1 MTFKKFLVMA
11 LAIVFSGLSTVAHAT
26 TMLFLSREELTVRS
40 DIVARVR
47 VGKATVSE
55 SDDGKMLVTRTN
67 LAVTNLLKGKIDGPL
82 VVQQFGGTL
91 RGKTQKVLGDGQLRA
106 GEDAVVFLRRDDKGK
121 TYLTALAL
129 SVYHVDDRGVARRN
143 VDDMVFVK
151 YEDGKAKRIA
161 PTEMPEP
168 VESLM
173 TAIVRL
179 AGEKVK

>member
-11 LAIVFSGLSTVAHAT
+11 LAIVFSALSAAAQAT

-47 VGKATVSE
+47 IGKASVSE
-55 SDDGKMLVTRTN
+55 SDDGKMIVTRTN
-67 LAVTNLLKGKIDGPL
+67 LAVTHLLKGKIEGPL
-82 VVQQFGGTL
+82 IVQQFGGTL
-91 RGKTQKVLGDGQLRA
+91 RGKTQKVIGDGQLRS

-129 SVYHVDDRGVARRN
+129 SVYHVDDRGVARRH
-143 VDDMVFVK
+143 VDDMVFMK
-151 YEDGKAKRIA
+151 YEDGQAKHIA
-161 PTEMPEP
+161 HVETPES

-173 TAIVRL
+173 TDVVRF
-179 AGEKVK
+179 AGAKK